1 MDSVRIVR
9 LAPEHTERLA
19 SLVIAS
25 HEELRRLMPGTPEQP
40 RTLAEE
46 IARLTEMLEAS
57 PEDRAEFAI
66 ELGGTV
72 VGDIAISGIVRGP
85 LQSANVGLF
94 VAPEARG
101 SGVATRAIAA
111 ACDFAFGELKLHRL
125 SAGAQPSNVGSI
137 RALER
142 NGFERIGLAR
152 GFLLVDGAWCDHV
165 QFQKLADD

>member
-9 LAPEHTERLA
+9 LTPEHTERLA
-19 SLVIAS
+19 SLAIAS
-25 HEELRRLMPGTPEQP
+25 HDEMRRLMPGVPEQP

-46 IARLTEMLEAS
+46 TSRLMEMLAAA

-66 ELGGTV
+66 EDEGTI

-101 SGVATRAIAA
+101 KGVATKAIAA
-111 ACDFAFGELKLHRL
+111 TCEIAFNELELHRL
-125 SAGAQPSNVGSI
+125 SAGAQPSNIGSI

-152 GFLLVDGAWCDHV
+152 RFLYVDGAWRDHL